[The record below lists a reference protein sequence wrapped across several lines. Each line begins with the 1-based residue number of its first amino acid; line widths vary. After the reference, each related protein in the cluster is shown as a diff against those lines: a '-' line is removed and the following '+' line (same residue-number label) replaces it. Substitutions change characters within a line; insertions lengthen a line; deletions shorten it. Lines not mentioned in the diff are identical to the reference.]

1 MKDFHLRF
9 EIFKTLW
16 RVQVG
21 AQFFSSLAS
30 QITCSNSITFVLTC
44 SIMSV
49 FELGRLFDECF
60 TSVAERN
67 ETLNFENYQGDLVV
81 ISPTSTP
88 KTKVPIS

>member
-1 MKDFHLRF
+1 
-9 EIFKTLW
+9 
-16 RVQVG
+16 
-21 AQFFSSLAS
+21 
-30 QITCSNSITFVLTC
+30 
-44 SIMSV
+44 MSV

-60 TSVAERN
+60 TSVAEPD